1 MPSTVKKQQSSRT
14 YNSHQRQ
21 SASGGSASNEKL
33 CLSFIPLAFS
43 LLFEQVVT
51 SAVLYQTLTVGS
63 TSEDF

>member
-1 MPSTVKKQQSSRT
+1 MAEVQVMRNCVSPSYS
-14 YNSHQRQ
+14 
-21 SASGGSASNEKL
+21 
-33 CLSFIPLAFS
+33 IPLAFS